1 MKLSIL
7 LICYNQEKYISQ
19 CIDSI
24 LFQNI
29 PFDYEIVVADDC
41 SKDRTLAIIKDKLH
55 TIGSHLK
62 ILDNGINLG
71 ISKNYQRGFE
81 ACTGEYIAVMEG
93 DDYWTNPERL
103 QIHIN
108 FLEKHRECVMSM
120 NRYIEFDENLNSIK
134 HIGWH
139 LTEDFKYVTT
149 RDMAIGNKLGNLSA
163 CVFRKKEISKIKLD
177 FYLLDVADWIL
188 GLVLSQ
194 NGFIAILKELTS
206 VRRVHENGEW
216 SKMSR
221 NKKNDNLILC
231 IDSYNKYLEYKY
243 DKEFTDYKSKIIS
256 TATLSFS
263 NYPIVGFIPPI
274 IIFLFKLI
282 VPKNFMVYIK
292 KRVIK

>member
-7 LICYNQEKYISQ
+7 LICYNQEKYINQ

-41 SKDRTLAIIKDKLH
+41 SEDSTLTIIKEKLDAS
-55 TIGSHLK
+55 GNHLK
-62 ILDNGINLG
+62 ILENKINLG
-71 ISKNYQRGFE
+71 ISKNYQRGFS
-81 ACTGEYIAVMEG
+81 ACTGDYIAVMEG
-93 DDYWTNPERL
+93 DDYWTSPERL
-103 QIHIN
+103 LMHIN

-120 NRYIEFDENLNSIK
+120 NRYIEFDESLNSMK

-139 LTEDFKYVTT
+139 LVEDFKYVTT
-149 RDMAIGNKLGNLSA
+149 RDMANGNKLGNLSA

-177 FYLLDVADWIL
+177 FYRLDVADWIL

-216 SKMSR
+216 SKMSSK
-221 NKKNDNLILC
+221 NKNETLITC
-231 IDSYNKYLEYKY
+231 IDNYNKYLEYKY
-243 DKEFTDYKSKIIS
+243 DKEFTAYKSKINS
-256 TATLSFS
+256 TVTLSFS
-263 NYPIVGFIPPI
+263 NYPITGFIPPI
-274 IIFLFKLI
+274 IIYLCRLI
-282 VPKNFMVYIK
+282 IPKNCIVFIK
-292 KRVIK
+292 KWIKK

>member
-7 LICYNQEKYISQ
+7 IVCYNQEKYINQ

-24 LFQNI
+24 LLQNI

-41 SKDRTLAIIKDKLH
+41 SQDRTLDIIKDKLD
-55 TIGSHLK
+55 IRDNNVK
-62 ILDNGINLG
+62 ILDNRINLG
-71 ISKNYQRGFE
+71 ISKNYQRGFA
-81 ACTGEYIAVMEG
+81 ACAGEYIAVMEG

-149 RDMAIGNKLGNLSA
+149 IDMASGNKLGNLSA
-163 CVFRKKEISKIKLD
+163 CVFRKKEISKIKFD

-216 SKMSR
+216 SKMSLK
-221 NKKNDNLILC
+221 KKNDNLIKC
-231 IDSYNKYLEYKY
+231 IDSYNKYLDYKY
-243 DKEFTDYKSKIIS
+243 DKEFTSYKSKINS
-256 TATLSFS
+256 KATLSFS
-263 NYPIVGFIPPI
+263 NYPILGFIPPI
-274 IIFLFKLI
+274 IIYLFKLLI
-282 VPKNFMVYIK
+282 PKNCIVFIK
-292 KRVIK
+292 NRIEK